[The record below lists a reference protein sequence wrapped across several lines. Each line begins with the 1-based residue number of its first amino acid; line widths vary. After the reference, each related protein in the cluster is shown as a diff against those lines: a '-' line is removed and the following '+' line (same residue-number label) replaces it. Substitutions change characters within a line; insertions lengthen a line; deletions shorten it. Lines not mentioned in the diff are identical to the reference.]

1 MKPFLPGAALAVSL
15 LLAAPAHSDTPAVHV
30 PFVEGKPWAEILKR
44 ARTEKKPILLDVVAS
59 WCGPCKLMDKTT
71 FSDPAVVDWA
81 KKVVPARFDAEKGEG
96 RKIAARFAV
105 RSFPTVIFVDGD
117 GNEIDRL
124 LGAFGPPEFKTHSE
138 NIVTGKARLAA
149 ALQRLNTNFTYEEGY
164 GMVRSLADRNDLPRL
179 RPIAVRL
186 VSEDPDLSHP
196 ETLDTL
202 VLLAALEDVSEKVS
216 PETADL
222 ISTYLPRLGSDPR
235 RGVLSVILVREQ
247 ARRGDAAG
255 AKDTVAQAAKA
266 LGEPSPYSAELLTA
280 LGNAQKNAGQPE
292 APATLKR
299 ALEIAQSQNAARP
312 LQSFIQMTLAE
323 ALAAFGK
330 TADAKAAV
338 AGALEKAGEDPVAL
352 TRASK
357 VSLLLKDSKDAV
369 EKARRAVGLSDGQD
383 ADSQAALA
391 QALAAAGDANGAA
404 AAWRRAGEI
413 DPQNAEVV
421 KHLKSA
427 KKGTPAKTS

>member
-1 MKPFLPGAALAVSL
+1 VKVLLPSAALAVSL
-15 LLAAPAHSDTPAVHV
+15 LLAAPVPADTPAVHV

-44 ARTEKKPILLDVVAS
+44 ARAEKKPVLLDVVAS
-59 WCGPCKLMDKTT
+59 WCGPCKMMDRTT

-96 RKIAARFAV
+96 RKIAARYAV
-105 RSFPTVIFVDGD
+105 RSFPTIIFVDGD

-124 LGAFGPPEFKTHSE
+124 LGAFGPPEFKQHSE

-149 ALQRLNTNFTYEEGY
+149 ALQRLKTNFTYEDGY

-202 VLLAALEDVSEKVS
+202 VLLAALEDVGEKVT
-216 PETADL
+216 PETTDL
-222 ISTYLPRLGSDPR
+222 IATYLPKLGSDPR
-235 RGVLSVILVREQ
+235 RGVLSVILAREQ

-255 AKDTVAQAAKA
+255 AKDTVSQATKA
-266 LGEPSPYSAELLTA
+266 LGESTPYTAELLTA

-292 APATLKR
+292 AAATLKR
-299 ALEIAQSQNAARP
+299 ALEAAQSQNAARGM
-312 LQSFIQMTLAE
+312 QSFIQMNLAE
-323 ALAAFGK
+323 ALAASGK
-330 TADAKAAV
+330 SADAKAVLASS
-338 AGALEKAGEDPVAL
+338 LEKAGQDPVAL
-352 TRASK
+352 ARAAR
-357 VSLLLKDSKDAV
+357 VALLLKDPKDAV
-369 EKARRAVGLSDGQD
+369 EKARRAVGLSEGED

-413 DPQNAEVV
+413 DPQNVEVQ

-427 KKGTPAKTS
+427 KKGAPAKTS